1 MGEKEELLMCLCL
14 FVRGI
19 ESSECVCS
27 CVCVCGMYPS
37 VCLRVCVYEERK
49 LKRSQR
55 AQDTLPIDILLTSAP
70 GTMRLS
76 ADEIQI
82 NCKAV
87 R

>member
-1 MGEKEELLMCLCL
+1 MCLCL
-14 FVRGI
+14 FVRGM
-19 ESSECVCS
+19 ESSECACLCVHMQYVSS
-27 CVCVCGMYPS
+27 CVCVCVNGK
-37 VCLRVCVYEERK
+37 ERE
-49 LKRSQR
+49 R
-55 AQDTLPIDILLTSAP
+55 AETEPESTRHTAIDIPLTSAP